1 MFCPRCQTSLPEGSA
16 FCNKCGASTAGG
28 PPAPA
33 PAPTPLGAAPA
44 GPQEPEEELWKGR
57 FSGKAKAHLW
67 ILWGLLSAGLLSLW
81 FRVLTPDQRAYP
93 ATKWVFV
100 GVAVVPFLHI
110 LWSIVVLKSG
120 VRYRLTNYRLL
131 RETGLL
137 SRDINEIELLRVDD
151 VSVHQNLLQ
160 RIFNVGTITVI
171 APSDQLYPSLK
182 IIGIK
187 NPIEVKELI
196 RTHMRR
202 RRAGSLNV
210 EQL

>member
-1 MFCPRCQTSLPEGSA
+1 MFCPRCQATLPEGSA

-28 PPAPA
+28 ALAPA
-33 PAPTPLGAAPA
+33 PALAPPAA

-67 ILWGLLSAGLLSLW
+67 ILWLLLVAGLGTLW
-81 FRVLTPDQRAYP
+81 LRVLTPEQRAYP
-93 ATKWVFV
+93 ATKWVLLA
-100 GVAVVPFLHI
+100 VAVVPFLHI
-110 LWSIVVLKSG
+110 LWSILILKGG

-171 APSDQLYPSLK
+171 APSDPLYPTLK
-182 IIGIK
+182 IDGIK

-202 RRAGSLNV
+202 RRAGSINL
-210 EQL
+210 EQI